1 MKHLNLGRT
10 KPLRAGRRLART
22 AVLLGVAGAT
32 AGSLLLVAAT
42 AQAATDPS
50 GVGQDPTAGT
60 LTFVDHTTQAAV
72 TSGPGTELLNWKTS
86 DTCQSPDNVSATVA
100 TFNADTGSTP
110 FSLASN
116 TASGPGPYAGSA
128 MQATVASLFANYTD
142 GSSPTFEVAVL
153 CTDQATATTTAGAYV
168 PYQFAYITYNQSAN
182 TFTISAT
189 GPAKTQTTTTLTS
202 QDTTTTGE
210 PTNTAL
216 TGDSVSFTATV
227 ADSDSTTP
235 AGSILFQQGSTTIA
249 TEPVASLGGG
259 LFGATAST
267 SFSTA
272 NPTGYPVTATFT
284 PTNTSTYAGSN
295 ATINEIVTIAGSIV
309 APVTENLTVPA
320 NGTIT
325 VTIDT
330 NAIPIVGTTGSYV
343 ATGDFGTQNPAGP
356 NSGTSTAGVQVADS
370 RNTFPGWYVT
380 GQTSNFTLSGNTIS
394 GNQLGWTPNTGETFA
409 TSGTTQAT
417 LGSPVLGA
425 TAGPGLGSTAA
436 TLFSAPAGGGFGT
449 FDASAALS
457 LNIPTTAAP
466 GAYTGTLTIT
476 AVTSAP

>member
-86 DTCQSPDNVSATVA
+86 DACPSPDNVSATVA

-110 FSLASN
+110 SSLASN
-116 TASGPGPYAGSA
+116 TSSGPGPYAGSA

-142 GSSPTFEVAVL
+142 GSNPTFEVAVL

-168 PYQFAYITYNQSAN
+168 PYQYAYITYTASSN
-182 TFTISAT
+182 TFVISAA
-189 GPAKTQTTTTLTS
+189 GPAKTATTTTLTS

-216 TGDSVSFTATV
+216 TGDNVTFTATV

-235 AGSILFQQGSTTIA
+235 AGSILFQQGGTTIA
-249 TEPVASLGGG
+249 TQPVAALSGGG
-259 LFGATAST
+259 FGATATT
-267 SFSTA
+267 SFATA

-309 APVTENLTVPA
+309 APVTENLTVPS

-330 NAIPIVGTTGSYV
+330 NAVPIVGTTGSYV
-343 ATGDFGTQNPAGP
+343 ATGVFGTQNPAGP
-356 NSGTSTAGVQVADS
+356 NSTTSTAGVQVADS

-380 GQTSNFTLSGNTIS
+380 GQTSNFTLSGNTIP
-394 GNQLGWTPNTGETFA
+394 GNQLGWAPNTGETWA
-409 TSGTTQAT
+409 TTGSGQAT
-417 LGSPVLGA
+417 LGSAVLPA
-425 TAGPGLGSTAA
+425 APGLGTAAA

-449 FDASAALS
+449 FDASAGLS
-457 LNIPTTAAP
+457 LDIPTTAAP

-476 AVTSAP
+476 AVTSAA